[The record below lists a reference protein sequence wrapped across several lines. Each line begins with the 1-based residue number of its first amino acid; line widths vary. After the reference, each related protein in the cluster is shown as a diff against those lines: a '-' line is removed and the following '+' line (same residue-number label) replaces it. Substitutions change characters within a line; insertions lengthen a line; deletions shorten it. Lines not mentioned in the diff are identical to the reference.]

1 MKLEALCSIN
11 GGVYNYDPKE
21 DKGDIFEVS
30 TKEGE
35 ALINA
40 GAARKA
46 ASASKPT
53 KPKQPKKIVDIKA
66 SRVGIIAKRKVAEE
80 VVEKRKERKS

>member
-11 GGVYNYDPKE
+11 GGIYNYDPVS
-21 DKGDIFEVS
+21 DKGDVFEVS

-46 ASASKPT
+46 ASASKPSE
-53 KPKQPKKIVDIKA
+53 PKQPKKIVDIKA
-66 SRVGIIAKRKVAEE
+66 SRVGLVAKRKAAEE
-80 VVEKRKERKS
+80 VVEKRKEK